1 MGKPLTKYFEA
12 KEGWQRLIP
21 VQKLLQFLSEV
32 FFYFLAANF
41 ISVQPCHQK
50 CSFTM
55 IKLKTSFFPVFRN
68 AKGLEELKRN

>member
-1 MGKPLTKYFEA
+1 MGKPLTKYFKA
-12 KEGWQRLIP
+12 KEGWQMLIS
-21 VQKLLQFLSEV
+21 VQTLLQFLSEV
-32 FFYFLAANF
+32 FVYFPPANF